1 MAKKKEVLWGPWL
14 LYYVG
19 RAFQLFGLLLVTWA
33 AFMFFGTAQMRP
45 MLAVTGAGAAFFV
58 VGWFLAKDDPG
69 EQAPGGETMTRA
81 WALLAAVLSAA
92 SLGAQSVPPRFTLDH
107 ERIAAKVIERLDMK
121 EGETFLAPRSPGALR
136 RADPTP
142 ALRSHAHRR
151 RPTSA

>member
-58 VGWFLAKDDPG
+58 VGWFLSKDDP
-69 EQAPGGETMTRA
+69 ESKR
-81 WALLAAVLSAA
+81 
-92 SLGAQSVPPRFTLDH
+92 
-107 ERIAAKVIERLDMK
+107 
-121 EGETFLAPRSPGALR
+121 
-136 RADPTP
+136 
-142 ALRSHAHRR
+142 
-151 RPTSA
+151 